1 MDGWDSTLPDRW
13 GVAQSVTLGYS
24 QAVSQVQI
32 GAFCRKWKVRDLA
45 LFGSVLTEEFR
56 PDSDV
61 DVMVVMADDAPLES
75 RDYRECSAARD
86 AMRAELRELF
96 AGRKIDLIRKK
107 NITNPFIR
115 YHALTH
121 KLVLYAV

>member
-1 MDGWDSTLPDRW
+1 M
-13 GVAQSVTLGYS
+13 
-24 QAVSQVQI
+24 SQVQI
-32 GAFCRKWKVRDLA
+32 GVPQEQIEAFCRKWKVKEFA

-75 RDYRECSAARD
+75 NEQRLSAFRGMKQELSD
-86 AMRAELRELF
+86 MFGGRA
-96 AGRKIDLIRKK
+96 IDLVRKK
-107 NITNPFIR
+107 SIVNPFIR

-121 KLVLYAV
+121 KLVLYAS